1 MVEISETEL
10 IKMFERVLIL
20 SKIDSSKSV
29 AILKNKYSEPQVV
42 SAAIASVTSIGAKFY
57 LVELIED
64 GENPNLPHQFTIQ
77 DGSRVLI
84 GNEIAKEIL
93 DHVDLVFETQE
104 PILEDP

>member
-20 SKIDSSKSV
+20 SKIDSSKSI

-42 SAAIASVTSIGAKFY
+42 SAAIAAVTSTGAKFY
-57 LVELIED
+57 VVELIED
-64 GENPNLPHQFTIQ
+64 GKNPNQPHQFTIY
-77 DGSRVLI
+77 DGSRLLM

-93 DHVDLVFETQE
+93 DSVDLVFETQE
-104 PILEDP
+104 PMLEDP